1 MPTGKRISLVILLL
15 FTSFVII
22 SCDND
27 AQMMRTLAEADSLI
41 QTNADSAKHILYAMQ
56 DDVESA
62 NDDVRAYYSLL
73 KVKTDD
79 KLFVQHKD
87 DSLISYATTYYE
99 RVGDSHLSEAYYF
112 AGRTYSDMLQSEKAL
127 FYFLKALEDSVN
139 VSDFRRSRI
148 FAQIGYVLL
157 RNDLLEEAKKMQE
170 LSYFYCSQ
178 INDTLGM
185 RYSSEDIHTIDS
197 LIQAGACDSS
207 ALNEKMLILQR
218 VNDKVKISALR
229 RENKNLHSGKQS
241 DNTLMFTIIAII
253 LIAVAGGIGIM
264 LYRRNKNKDNED
276 TTQSSEALPTNKFYD
291 EDIIKMID
299 SHVKVNKVLKD
310 SEWSMMEEKLLA
322 SYPDFKE
329 KLYSRINLSD
339 TEYHICL
346 LLKQDIAPSKIA
358 KVMALGVSS
367 VSQSRLRM
375 QQKAFNGEGTAKDW
389 DRFILSL

>member
-73 KVKTDD
+73 RVKTDD
-79 KLFVQHKD
+79 KLLVQHKD
-87 DSLISYATTYYE
+87 DSLISFATSYYE
-99 RVGDSHLSEAYYF
+99 RVGDARLSEAYYF

-127 FYFLKALEDSVN
+127 FYFLKVLEDSVN
-139 VSDFRRSRI
+139 VSDFRRSRV
-148 FAQIGYVLL
+148 FAQMGYVLL

-197 LIQAGACDSS
+197 LINAGVCDSS
-207 ALNEKMLILQR
+207 TINEKMLILQR

-229 RENKNLHSGKQS
+229 RENKNLHSVKQS
-241 DNTLMFTIIAII
+241 DNTLLVTITVVV
-253 LIAVAGGIGIM
+253 LIAVAGIGIM
-264 LYRRNKNKDNED
+264 LYHRNKGKDD
-276 TTQSSEALPTNKFYD
+276 SSQSSETMPLNKFYD
-291 EDIIKMID
+291 EDIIRMID
-299 SHVKVNKVLKD
+299 SHVKANKVLKD
-310 SEWSMMEEKLLA
+310 SDWKMVEERLLA
-322 SYPDFKE
+322 TYPDFKE

-346 LLKQDIAPSKIA
+346 LLKQDISPSKIA
-358 KVMALGVSS
+358 KVMSLAVSS

-375 QQKAFNGEGTAKDW
+375 QQKAFNGDGTAKDW
-389 DRFILSL
+389 DRFVLSL

>member
-41 QTNADSAKHILYAMQ
+41 QTNADRAKHILNAMQ

-197 LIQAGACDSS
+197 LIQSGACDSS

-229 RENKNLHSGKQS
+229 RENKTLHSGKQS
-241 DNTLMFTIIAII
+241 DNTLLFTIIAII
-253 LIAVAGGIGIM
+253 LIAVAGIGIT
-264 LYRRNKNKDNED
+264 LYRRNKYKDNED

-375 QQKAFNGEGTAKDW
+375 QQKAFNGDGTAKDW